1 MSLFAALIANSTY
14 VVNEKI
20 GIRRVDKL
28 AHPPKTYQSVDS
40 LRLSALRIK
49 QESIV
54 QAIRFSGLISVL
66 TGLLLAATLLALHV
80 GKADISLVAAWRDLW
95 TEGRTLAE
103 IVVWDIRLPRV
114 LLALLV
120 GATLGLAGAAMQ
132 GLLRNPLAEPGI
144 LGVSSGAALGA
155 VLVLYFGVVASA
167 WYWLPIAA
175 ISGAFIALVTV
186 YLLAGLQSS
195 LLALILAGVA
205 INAIAGA
212 LIAVALNFAPS
223 LFAMQEIVFWMMG
236 SLANR
241 NIEHVYIALPFIL
254 VGWLM
259 LFTRAGFLD
268 ALSLGEDTAR
278 SLGFHTSRE
287 RGILLIGLALCVG
300 ACVAVSGS
308 IGFVGL
314 VVPHLLRP
322 LTGYKPGRLLVAS
335 ALGGALL
342 VLLADILV
350 RQLDVARELK
360 LGVVTSLLGGPF
372 FLFLIIK
379 TRRRWV

>member
-1 MSLFAALIANSTY
+1 MIFVRSINFSVLIIS
-14 VVNEKI
+14 
-20 GIRRVDKL
+20 
-28 AHPPKTYQSVDS
+28 
-40 LRLSALRIK
+40 
-49 QESIV
+49 
-54 QAIRFSGLISVL
+54 LIS
-66 TGLLLAATLLALHV
+66 LLFISSVFALHV
-80 GKADISLVAAWRDLW
+80 GMAEISVWQAWRDLW
-95 TEGRTLAE
+95 ADERSLAE
-103 IVVWDIRLPRV
+103 VVVWDIRLPRV

-120 GATLGLAGAAMQ
+120 GATLGMAGAAMQ

-155 VLVLYFGVVASA
+155 VLVLYFGVAAGA
-167 WYWLPIAA
+167 WYWLPVASIT
-175 ISGAFIALVTV
+175 GAFVALLLV
-186 YLLAGLQSS
+186 YVLAGLHSS

-205 INAIAGA
+205 INAMAGA

-241 NIEHVYIALPFIL
+241 NMNHVTVALPFIL
-254 VGWLM
+254 LGWL
-259 LFTRAGFLD
+259 LLLSRSRYLD
-268 ALSLGEDTAR
+268 ALSLGEDSAR
-278 SLGFHTSRE
+278 SLGFHTQRE
-287 RGILLIGLALCVG
+287 RGILLLGLALCVG

-314 VVPHLLRP
+314 VVPHVLRP
-322 LTGYKPGRLLVAS
+322 LVGYRPGRLLIAS

-350 RQLDVARELK
+350 RQLDIARELK

-372 FLFLIIK
+372 FLLLILK
-379 TRRRWV
+379 TRSRWV